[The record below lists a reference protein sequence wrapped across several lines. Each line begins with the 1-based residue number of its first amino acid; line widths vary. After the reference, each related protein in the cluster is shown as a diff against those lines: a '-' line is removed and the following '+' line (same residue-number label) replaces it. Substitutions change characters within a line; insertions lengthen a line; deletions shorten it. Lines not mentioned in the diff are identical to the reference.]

1 MSDTTN
7 ASQTRETTDTEKKV
21 FAYLNDL
28 RISGVCNMFGAS
40 AFVQDEFE
48 DIGPLESRSLVSL
61 WMRNFSE
68 DGDYKT
74 IFDQSMK

>member
-48 DIGPLESRSLVSL
+48 DIGPLESRSLGSYSIKIPFL
-61 WMRNFSE
+61 FHIT
-68 DGDYKT
+68 YT
-74 IFDQSMK
+74 FL